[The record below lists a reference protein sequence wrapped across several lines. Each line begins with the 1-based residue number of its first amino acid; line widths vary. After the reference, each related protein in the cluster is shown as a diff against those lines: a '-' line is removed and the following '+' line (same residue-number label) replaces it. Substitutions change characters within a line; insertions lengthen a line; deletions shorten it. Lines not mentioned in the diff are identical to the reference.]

1 MADDQTIEELTRAV
15 QALQQTI
22 AQGKTVDPKEVE
34 KVNRAMQNV
43 ARGSK
48 AQADAEKIQTQRT
61 LDNTKGTT
69 RFASVLGGTT
79 SNLGGFATRLAGA
92 AIDIQN
98 NQEQFSSLNGSID
111 LAAGLFKTTAKA
123 TAGLGDATGTALS
136 AIPLIGPVVGGLV
149 SGVSKATAALAE
161 ATADIASQIGKQVTA
176 QLDSA
181 SAALQM
187 AGQSGAIG
195 AEGITGLSNQA
206 IQAGLSFKDFASI
219 TKSAGG
225 DLAFAFGD
233 ATKGAKMLANTSD
246 AMRPFRTEL
255 EALGIGAKQQNE
267 MTAAYIKNQA
277 RQGNIEGRSA
287 RELAQGSAEYAKR
300 LTTLSRLTGKSV
312 DEQQKE
318 LDKQMSNARMV
329 GAIAEVQAKF
339 GEKAASSMKDTAAGI
354 SGILGDDFGKGLQD
368 ALAGNLGTESAQGF
382 ARAAGQMGQQAVDLL
397 RKGEISSAEAQAM
410 ILKGTKKV
418 ADDLGGPAGL
428 GRIAGL
434 GTAFEPMILG
444 MQKASMLQGKSA
456 GEIEKL
462 STATTKQANTQDEAT
477 QGLIKGKEAMR
488 LMAEETNKIAV
499 TALPAMGA
507 AATTVA
513 KTMTDAMKEINKMV
527 SMGADAYARD
537 LTGVGAKDTVET
549 GDVAAT
555 TGGGAL
561 AGAAAGAALG
571 LIGGPLAPITSTLG
585 AIAGALIGGAGG
597 FFAGKEGVG
606 QDMFD
611 FDDDSWLGSLFNK
624 NPNIPKKAVGGPV
637 QSGKSYVVGETG
649 PELLMSGMNGNI
661 VPNAGPAGGYSGMD
675 LGSAGALTGMGMPM
689 DGIAQAL
696 SGNADNTLAE
706 AQISRLDELV
716 STMTRSLSIQQDL
729 LQAAHR

>member
-1 MADDQTIEELTRAV
+1 MAEDETIEELTRAV
-15 QALQQTI
+15 NALQQTI
-22 AQGKTVDPKEVE
+22 AQGKTIDPKEAQ
-34 KVNRAMQNV
+34 KV
-43 ARGSK
+43 SK
-48 AQADAEKIQTQRT
+48 ALRNASINSKLSTDAEKANTAAT
-61 LDNTKGTT
+61 TDNTRGTT
-69 RFASVLGGTT
+69 RFASVLGGTA

-92 AIDIQN
+92 AIDVQN

-123 TAGLGDATGTALS
+123 TAGLGDAAGTAIS

-161 ATADIASQIGKQVTA
+161 ATADIAAQIGKQVTA
-176 QLDSA
+176 QLDAAGSA
-181 SAALQM
+181 MQM

-195 AEGITGLSNQA
+195 AEGLTGLANQA
-206 IQAGLSFKDFASI
+206 VQAGLSFKDFASV
-219 TKSAGG
+219 TKSAGE

-233 ATKGAKMLANTSD
+233 ATTGAKMLANTSD

-287 RELAQGSAEYAKR
+287 RDLAQGSAEYAKR

-329 GAIAEVQAKF
+329 GAVAEVQRKF
-339 GEKAASSMKDTAAGI
+339 GEKAASNMKDTAAGI
-354 SGILGDDFGKGLQD
+354 AGILGDDFGKGLQD

-382 ARAAGQMGQQAVDLL
+382 ARAAGEMGAQAVDLL
-397 RKGEISSAEAQAM
+397 KKGKISAAEAQAM
-410 ILKGTKKV
+410 ILEGTKKT
-418 ADDLGGPAGL
+418 AASLGGPEGL
-428 GRIAGL
+428 GRIAGM

-444 MQKASMLQGKSA
+444 MQKAAMMNNKGA
-456 GEIEKL
+456 DDIGKL
-462 STATTKQANTQDEAT
+462 STATNKQANASDAAT
-477 QGLIKGKEAMR
+477 QGLIQGKEAMR
-488 LMAEETNKIAV
+488 LLAEETNKISI
-499 TALPAMGA
+499 TALPTMGK

-513 KTMTDAMKEINKMV
+513 KTMMDAMKEINKMIE
-527 SMGADAYARD
+527 MGAEEYARD
-537 LTGVGAKDTVET
+537 VTGIGAKDTVET
-549 GDVAAT
+549 GDVIATTVTGMATGAAT
-555 TGGGAL
+555 GAL
-561 AGAAAGAALG
+561 IGSVVPVIGTAIGGVLGG
-571 LIGGPLAPITSTLG
+571 LIGGAS
-585 AIAGALIGGAGG
+585 G
-597 FFAGKEGVG
+597 FFAGKEGAG
-606 QDMFD
+606 QSMFD

-624 NPNIPKKAVGGPV
+624 NPNVPKKAVGGPV
-637 QSGKSYVVGETG
+637 QAGKSYVVGEDG

-675 LGSAGALTGMGMPM
+675 LGGSLSALGGMGGQT
-689 DGIAQAL
+689 DGAAQAL
-696 SGNADNTLAE
+696 AGNTTNNLGE
-706 AQISRLDELV
+706 MQVQKLDEIAQ
-716 STMTRSLSIQQDL
+716 TMMRSVNVQQEL